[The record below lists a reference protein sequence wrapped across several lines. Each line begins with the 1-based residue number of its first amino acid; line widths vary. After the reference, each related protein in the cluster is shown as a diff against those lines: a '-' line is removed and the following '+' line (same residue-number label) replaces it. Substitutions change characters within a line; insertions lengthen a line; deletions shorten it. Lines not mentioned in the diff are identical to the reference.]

1 VGLQVSHNQNDQVT
15 RRDFIYVATAAVTGI
30 GAALAAWPFI
40 DQMNPSAA
48 AQALSTTETDIG
60 AIEPGQ
66 IVNVM
71 WRKQTVFIRHRTP
84 AEIEK
89 ARADNAAATID
100 PQPDEA
106 RVFAETP
113 QWLII
118 KGVCTHLG
126 CIPPDPTRNNPG
138 QYGGWL
144 CPCHG
149 SQYDGSGRVR
159 VGPAPS
165 NLELVPYVIN
175 GTKVIIGEG
184 RTPAEAYAAKSQ
196 EKTV

>member
-1 VGLQVSHNQNDQVT
+1 MSHDKNDQLT
-15 RRDFIYVATAAVTGI
+15 RRDFIYVATGAVAGVGVVAAAV
-30 GAALAAWPFI
+30 PFVH
-40 DQMNPSAA
+40 QMNPSAA
-48 AQALSTTETDIG
+48 AQALSTTEVDIS
-60 AIEPGQ
+60 AIEEGQ

-71 WRKQTVFIRHRTP
+71 WRKQTVFIRRRTP

-100 PQPDEA
+100 PQNDEA
-106 RVFAETP
+106 RVFADTP

-126 CIPPDPTRNNPG
+126 CIPPDPHRANPG
-138 QYGGWL
+138 EYGGWL

-149 SQYDGSGRVR
+149 SQYDVSGRVR
-159 VGPAPS
+159 VGPAPA
-165 NLELVPYVIN
+165 NLELVPYVFN
-175 GTKVIIGEG
+175 TPTKITIGEG
-184 RTPAEAYAAKSQ
+184 QTPAQAYAQKQ